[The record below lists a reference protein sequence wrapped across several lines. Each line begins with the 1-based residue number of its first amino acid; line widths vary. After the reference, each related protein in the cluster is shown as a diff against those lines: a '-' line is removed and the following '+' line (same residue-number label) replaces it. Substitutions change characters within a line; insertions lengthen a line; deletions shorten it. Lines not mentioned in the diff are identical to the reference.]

1 MYWDGKLWIG
11 QAKNETKDKICI
23 LPQMSNRHGLVAG
36 ATGTGKTVTLKVLAE
51 SFSDMGVPVFMADV
65 KGDLAGMCMPGTDSE
80 DMQERIRR
88 FGLEGNFAYKGY
100 PTCIWDVLGEG
111 GHPLRTTVSD
121 MGPVLLSVLLD
132 LNDTQSDIL
141 SIIFQVADDEG
152 LLLLD
157 LKDLRSMIEY
167 VGENAKDLTLTYGN
181 ITKPSL
187 GAITRSISA
196 LEEEGGNR
204 FFGEPALDIFDWI
217 RTDESGRG
225 YINVLHAAKIIHTPR
240 LYTTFMLWM
249 MSELFEDL
257 PEEGDL
263 EKPKIVFFF
272 DEAHLMFDIASRALM
287 QKIEQVVKLIR
298 SRGVGIYFVT
308 QSPSDIPNAILSQL
322 GNRVQHAL
330 RAYTPTDM
338 KMVRAAA
345 NSFRINPEFS
355 TEEAISNLATGEAL
369 ISFLDAEGAPGV
381 VQKCSIL
388 PPQSRM
394 GAIENTERFDCL
406 LSDGL
411 GEKYDKAVDRE
422 SAYEILLGR
431 FDEAREAL
439 ERAEAEKR
447 EAAEAKERER
457 QEAKDRAEREREERE
472 AERKA
477 DRERREQERADR
489 EAERLAE
496 KERREAEREAAQ
508 KEKEF
513 RKKTELL
520 RTGVNS
526 MVRTFGRNAAN
537 SIWRGV
543 FGNRKK

>member
-11 QAKNETKDKICI
+11 QAKNETKDKVCI
-23 LPQMSNRHGLVAG
+23 LPKMSNRHGLVAG

-65 KGDLAGMCMPGTDSE
+65 KGDLAGMCMPGMDSE

-88 FGLEGNFAYKGY
+88 FGLEGNFEYKGY

-157 LKDLRSMIEY
+157 LKDLRSMIEF
-167 VGENAKDLTLTYGN
+167 VGENARDLTLTYGN

-204 FFGEPALDIFDWI
+204 FFGEPALDINDWI

-225 YINVLHAAKIIHTPR
+225 YINVLHAAKIINTPR

-249 MSELFEDL
+249 LSELFEEL

-330 RAYTPTDM
+330 RAYTPSDM

-369 ISFLDAEGAPGV
+369 ISFLDEEGAPGI
-381 VQKCSIL
+381 VQKCSVL

-439 ERAEAEKR
+439 ERAEREKR
-447 EAAEAKERER
+447 EAEEAKERER
-457 QEAKDRAEREREERE
+457 LEAKERTEREREERE